1 LICVVCGPDGRK
13 DSARANNAKADATQ
27 DSLASIEA
35 KMAAKKEISKKRT
48 AVDIMKDIAQTMNEL
63 AQAGADVFK
72 DPEIAN

>member
-1 LICVVCGPDGRK
+1 
-13 DSARANNAKADATQ
+13 
-27 DSLASIEA
+27 
-35 KMAAKKEISKKRT
+35 MAAKKEISKKRT